1 MDVVVTGIGLASA
14 LGRLEITW
22 SHLLA
27 GRSGICLHQPFPELP
42 PLPLGLINSTPAR
55 LASLTASI
63 VREALADAGLTLPQV
78 TCGVSIGSSRGHQAE
93 WEDLARVRYYSPRNS
108 VGLSQQTVAPV
119 LADWLAFL
127 PHGAAVQ
134 TAQMLQTSAPV
145 LSPMAACAT
154 GIWAIAQG
162 AELIRQGH
170 CQRVLAGA
178 VEAPVTPLTLAGFK
192 QMGALAATGAYPFD
206 RQRQG
211 LVLGE
216 GGAILVLESAKLAQQ
231 RQARIYGRILGIGL
245 SADGYHVSAPAAERQ
260 AAIAAINHCL
270 RQSHLTPE
278 AIHFIHTHG
287 TATPLNDR
295 NEAQLI
301 QHLFPPEVSILS
313 TKAATGHTIGASG
326 ALGVAFCLLAL
337 YHQQLPPCV
346 GLQQSEFP
354 LNFVSTAKAAA
365 VHHALCLS
373 FGFGGQNGAIALGQW
388 PPADRSP

>member
-14 LGRLEITW
+14 LGNLETTW
-22 SHLLA
+22 NHLLA
-27 GRSGICLHQPFPELP
+27 GQSGICLHQPFPELP
-42 PLPLGLINSTPAR
+42 PLPLGLMNSTPAR
-55 LASLTASI
+55 LAPLTRSI
-63 VREALADAGLTLPQV
+63 VQEALADAGLTLPQA

-93 WEDLARVRYYSPRNS
+93 WEDLAWVRYDGSHGKS
-108 VGLSQQTVAPV
+108 LGLSAPTVAPV
-119 LADWLAFL
+119 LADWLTLL

-162 AELIRQGH
+162 TELIRQGH

-178 VEAPVTPLTLAGFK
+178 VEAPVTPLTLVGFR
-192 QMGALAATGAYPFD
+192 QMGALAVTGAYPFD
-206 RQRQG
+206 CQRQG
-211 LVLGE
+211 MVLGE
-216 GGAILVLESAKLAQQ
+216 GGAILVLESAELAQQ

-245 SADGYHVSAPAAERQ
+245 SADGYHVSAPAVERQ

-287 TATPLNDR
+287 TATLRNDC

-337 YHQQLPPCV
+337 HHQRLPPCV
-346 GLQQSEFP
+346 GLQQPEFP
-354 LNFVSTAKAAA
+354 LNFVQTAQAAA

-388 PPADRSP
+388 PARTT